1 MTRFKCYL
9 EMTEWYDSNVT
20 QWYLIFKRLEQQQW
34 TPILQPSWPKVGMWL
49 QEASK
54 NHLKMSLSDWK
65 MSMELSFH
73 NWSHKMFIHSSF
85 LVLRSALNCSHCSF
99 NLVVAS
105 ACFDMKEVKLVG
117 VRATSSGSS
126 WKVKPRYEKTTL
138 QIDNTSWTAQH
149 MPVLELHDVF
159 ILGDPLLQLQD
170 GGLEILFVFLVLTFP
185 QHLQSTLEQPFIG
198 ALRICHKFF
207 HGTCQTSHFQT
218 FWFLWSI
225 GTTCWAWRSTVFQ
238 SWHVPGHAAESFAE
252 GVPLIFRQISFTWV
266 ELLTTCAA
274 FFYSCCCF
282 PVSAEEHTFILPLL
296 YFTFE
301 DSVFQGLWISMKC
314 LI

>member
-20 QWYLIFKRLEQQQW
+20 QWFLIFKRLEQQQW
-34 TPILQPSWPKVGMWL
+34 TPILQPWRPKVGIWL
-49 QEASK
+49 QETSK
-54 NHLKMSLSDWK
+54 NHLKRSLSDWK

-73 NWSHKMFIHSSF
+73 NWSHKMFIYSSF
-85 LVLRSALNCSHCSF
+85 LVLRSTLNCSHCSF

-207 HGTCQTSHFQT
+207 FPKILVSVKHWHHLLLSLKVHCFPKLTCPR
-218 FWFLWSI
+218 
-225 GTTCWAWRSTVFQ
+225 TCCWKLCWGCSTDFSSNQFHLSVA
-238 SWHVPGHAAESFAE
+238 SDH
-252 GVPLIFRQISFTWV
+252 L
-266 ELLTTCAA
+266 
-274 FFYSCCCF
+274 CCF
-282 PVSAEEHTFILPLL
+282 FLFLL
-296 YFTFE
+296 LFSCFRRRAHLHPPT
-301 DSVFQGLWISMKC
+301 VVLHLWR
-314 LI
+314 